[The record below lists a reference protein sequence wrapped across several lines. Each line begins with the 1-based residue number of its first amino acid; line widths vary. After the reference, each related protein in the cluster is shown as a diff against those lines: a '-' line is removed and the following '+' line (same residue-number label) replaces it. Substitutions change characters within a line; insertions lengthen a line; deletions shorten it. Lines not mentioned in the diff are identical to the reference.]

1 MENIKYNE
9 LSNAELRLRMETL
22 THNFENKKAELIKLC
37 EEMDRVEKDYL
48 RAKHELE
55 IRKNIY
61 M

>member
-37 EEMDRVEKDYL
+37 EEMEKVEKDYL
-48 RAKHELE
+48 KTKHELE

>member
-22 THNFENKKAELIKLC
+22 THDFENKKAELIKLC

-61 M
+61 L

>member
-9 LSNAELRLRMETL
+9 LSNAELRLRMEIL
-22 THNFENKKAELIKLC
+22 THDFENKKAELIKLC

>member
-22 THNFENKKAELIKLC
+22 THAFENKKAELIKLC

>member
-22 THNFENKKAELIKLC
+22 THDFENKKAELIKLC

>member
-22 THNFENKKAELIKLC
+22 THDFENKKAELIKLC
-37 EEMDRVEKDYL
+37 EEMDKVEKDYL